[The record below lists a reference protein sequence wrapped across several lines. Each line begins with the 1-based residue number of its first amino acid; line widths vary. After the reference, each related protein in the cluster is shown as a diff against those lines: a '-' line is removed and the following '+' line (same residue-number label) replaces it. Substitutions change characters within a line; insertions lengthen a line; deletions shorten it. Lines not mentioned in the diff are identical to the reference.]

1 MKKRQNSF
9 VQGAAILGIAGLIVK
24 IIGAVFRIP
33 FANAVGPV
41 GAAYYD
47 AAYPYYSFLLVIS
60 SSGLP
65 TAISKQVS
73 ESVALGDH
81 RGAREV
87 LDVSLILL
95 TVIGLVTSLVMF
107 FGAKT
112 FAAITSFEQTVFS
125 FRALAPSLLFVSIM
139 CAYRGYLQGMQR
151 MTGTALSQIV
161 EQIGK
166 LAIGLTLAIKLLPK
180 GPEFAA
186 MGALIGVSVSEFLA
200 LAVVF
205 VFYMRRKKAFDAKAA
220 KSNTEPAGFGPV
232 AKALLLVAI
241 PITIGASISPLTAM
255 VDSALISRMLQSL
268 GFSEEVSTTAYALLR
283 TYVTTLIN
291 MPGVLTMA
299 LAMSLVPAISTRMTR
314 RDFAGVRDASRMGL
328 KLALI
333 IGVPCAVGLFVLAEP
348 ILRMLYHKLT
358 DAEIALAVDLMH
370 TASVGVIFLSMV
382 QSMTGVIQGLGRQ
395 MVPVVNLFIG
405 FALKVIT
412 MIILMRIPSINIQGA
427 AISTVICYAFAGV
440 ADTIYMMRRTK
451 MPLRVLDLFGKPLIA
466 SLAMGGVVYLI
477 YDFIAKS
484 GRMTVA
490 TLLSVL
496 VGVSVYG
503 VLVIVFRMFSPDEL
517 EFIPGGSKLKKLMY
531 RNERSRRAQ

>member
-9 VQGAAILGIAGLIVK
+9 VQGAAILGIAGLLVK
-24 IIGAVFRIP
+24 IIGAIFRIP
-33 FANAVGPV
+33 FANAAGPE

-73 ESVALGDH
+73 ASVAMGDH

-87 LDVSLILL
+87 LDVSLVLL
-95 TVIGLVTSLVMF
+95 AVIGLVTSLVMF

-112 FAAITSFEQTVFS
+112 FAAITTFEETILS
-125 FRALAPSLLFVSIM
+125 FRALAPSLLFVSVM

-161 EQIGK
+161 EQVGK

-180 GPEFAA
+180 GPEYAA

-205 VFYMRRKKAFDAKAA
+205 FFYMRRKKAFDAKAA
-220 KSNTEPAGFGPV
+220 RSDTEPMGFSTV
-232 AKALLLVAI
+232 AKTLLLIAV

-255 VDSALISRMLQSL
+255 VDSALIVRMLQTL
-268 GFSEEVSTTAYALLR
+268 GYSEQVSTTAYALLR

-299 LAMSLVPAISTRMTR
+299 LAMSLVPAISARMAR
-314 RDFAGVRDASRMGL
+314 RDFNGVRDASRMGL

-333 IGVPCAVGLFVLAEP
+333 IGIPCAVGLFVLAEP
-348 ILRMLYHKLT
+348 ILRMLYPKLS
-358 DAEIALAVDLMH
+358 DSEIALAVDLMH

-382 QSMTGVIQGLGRQ
+382 QSMTGVIQGLGKQ
-395 MVPVVNLFIG
+395 MVPVINLFIG
-405 FALKVIT
+405 FILKVVTLIV
-412 MIILMRIPSINIQGA
+412 LMRIPSINIQGA
-427 AISTVICYAFAGV
+427 SISTVVCYAFAGI

-451 MPLRVLDLFGKPLIA
+451 LPLRIFDLFGKPLVA

-477 YDFIAKS
+477 YGFISKS
-484 GRMTVA
+484 GHMTIA
-490 TLLSVL
+490 TLFSVL
-496 VGVSVYG
+496 VGVSVYA
-503 VLVIVFRMFSPDEL
+503 VLVLALRMFSPDEL
-517 EFIPGGSKLKKLMY
+517 DFVPGGGKLKKLMY
-531 RNERSRRAQ
+531 RDRSRRA

>member
-24 IIGAVFRIP
+24 IIGAIFRIP
-33 FANAVGPV
+33 FANAVGPE
-41 GAAYYD
+41 GAAYYE

-73 ESVALGDH
+73 ASVAAGDH

-87 LDVSLILL
+87 LDVSLVLL
-95 TVIGLVTSLVMF
+95 AVIGLVTSLMMF

-112 FAAITSFEQTVFS
+112 FAAITSFEQTVLS
-125 FRALAPSLLFVSIM
+125 FRALAPSLLFVSVM

-151 MTGTALSQIV
+151 MAGTAISQIV
-161 EQIGK
+161 EQVGK
-166 LAIGLTLAIKLLPK
+166 LVISLTLAIKLLPK
-180 GPEFAA
+180 GPEYAA
-186 MGALIGVSVSEFLA
+186 MGALIGISISEAMA
-200 LAVVF
+200 LAVIF
-205 VFYMRRKKAFDAKAA
+205 LIYMRQKKSLDAKAA
-220 KSNTEPAGFGPV
+220 KSASEPAGFGRI
-232 AKALLLVAI
+232 AKGLLLVAI

-255 VDSALISRMLQSL
+255 MDSALIVRMLEGL
-268 GFSEEVSTTAYALLR
+268 GFSEELSTKAYALLR

-299 LAMSLVPAISTRMTR
+299 LAMSLVPAISSRMAR

-382 QSMTGVIQGLGRQ
+382 QSMTGVIQGLGKQ

-405 FALKVIT
+405 FVLKVIT
-412 MIILMRIPSINIQGA
+412 LIVLMRIPSVNIQGA
-427 AISTVICYAFAGV
+427 AISTVLCYAFAGV

-451 MPLRVLDLFGKPLIA
+451 MKLHAFDLFGKPLLA

-484 GRMTVA
+484 GHVTVA
-490 TLLSVL
+490 TMFSVL

-503 VLVIVFRMFSPDEL
+503 VLVVVLRMFSPDEL

-531 RNERSRRAQ
+531 RNRSKRAQ